1 MCASGERRSYEK
13 RWERLSEEDAAK
25 AKAARSTQTY
35 TKGDTGH
42 TVNAEKNSQS
52 TANKRVRDF
61 DAYIEMTGKTK
72 PTKRDMEEWL
82 QGEKAAYKKAMRLP
96 PSSKPKTGVVMA
108 WLKAK
113 RMPKA
118 P

>member
-1 MCASGERRSYEK
+1 MSGERSSYES
-13 RWERLSEEDAAK
+13 RFERLPEKDAAN
-25 AKAARSTQTY
+25 ARAARKAQTY
-35 TKGDTGH
+35 TKGSTGQI
-42 TVNAEKNSQS
+42 VNAEQNCESVAAK
-52 TANKRVRDF
+52 TLRDF
-61 DAYIEMTGKTK
+61 KAYTEMTGEAK
-72 PTKRDMEEWL
+72 PTKRVMEKWL